1 MTDRPEPPSDQP
13 QSTTTTN
20 VSGGVN
26 VEADTVN
33 VGADLV
39 AHDKVTYVGM
49 SPQAVQRLVITVG
62 VLVFATAACF
72 FVGGVVIGSRAI
84 AALNRTVNSTPEH
97 AADFEQG
104 LSEIAALPAGQLAA
118 WSFAEDELSS
128 YVRLKLKPEIGLS
141 NGRARILPDGQ
152 IVFYGRWSGFLNF
165 PVMAISSVQTN
176 SDQLFKV
183 QSAMVSVNP
192 FVDPTTVSGFG
203 WVPLPAS
210 VLQPLTDQ
218 IGNAIGQ
225 NFHVVSGGPAAVPD
239 VPRPSMTIKIVR
251 K

>member
-1 MTDRPEPPSDQP
+1 MTDRPEPSPDQP
-13 QSTTTTN
+13 GSTTTTN

-26 VEADTVN
+26 VEADHVN
-33 VGADLV
+33 VGGDVV

-49 SPQAVQRLVITVG
+49 SAQAVQRLVITVG

-84 AALNRTVNSTPEH
+84 AALNRPVNSTPEH

-104 LSEIAALPAGQLAA
+104 LREIAALPSGQRAF

-128 YVRLKLKPEIGLS
+128 YVRLTLETQIGLS

-152 IVFYGRWSGFLNF
+152 IVFYGRWSGFLNL
-165 PVMAISSVQTN
+165 PVMAISSVQPN

-183 QSAMVSVNP
+183 ESAMVLVNP

-203 WVPLPAS
+203 WVPLPSS
-210 VLQPLTDQ
+210 VLQPLADQ

-225 NFHVVSGGPAAVPD
+225 NFHVVSGGPAAAPD
-239 VPRPSMTIKIVR
+239 APRPTMTINLVR

>member
-1 MTDRPEPPSDQP
+1 MTDRPEPSPDQP
-13 QSTTTTN
+13 KSTTTTN

-26 VEADTVN
+26 VEADNVN
-33 VGADLV
+33 VGGDVV

-62 VLVFATAACF
+62 VLVVATAACF

-84 AALNRTVNSTPEH
+84 AALNRPVDSSPQG
-97 AADFEQG
+97 AADFQLG
-104 LSEIAALPAGQLAA
+104 LDAIAALPPGQRSPR
-118 WSFAEDELSS
+118 SFKEEELSS
-128 YVRLKLKPEIGLS
+128 YIRFKLGPDIGLS

-152 IVFYGRWSGFLNF
+152 IVFYGRWSGFLSL

-183 QSAMVSVNP
+183 ESAMVSINP
-192 FVDPTTVSGFG
+192 FVDPTAVSGFG
-203 WVPLPAS
+203 WVPLPSS
-210 VLQPLTDQ
+210 VLQPLVDQ
-218 IGNAIGQ
+218 IGSVIGQ
-225 NFHVVSGGPAAVPD
+225 NFRVVSGGPAAPPD
-239 VPRPSMTIKIVR
+239 ANQPTMTINVVR

>member
-26 VEADTVN
+26 VEADNVN
-33 VGADLV
+33 VSGDVV

-62 VLVFATAACF
+62 VLVFATASCF

-84 AALNRTVNSTPEH
+84 AALNRPVDSSLQA
-97 AADFEQG
+97 AADFQQG
-104 LSEIAALPAGQLAA
+104 LKEIAALPSGQLAA
-118 WSFAEDELSS
+118 WSFAEEDLSS
-128 YVRLKLKPEIGLS
+128 YIRFALGPQIGLS

-152 IVFYGRWSGFLNF
+152 IVVYGRWSGFLNL

-176 SDQLFKV
+176 SDQPFKV
-183 QSAMVSVNP
+183 ESAMISLNP

-203 WVPLPAS
+203 WVPLPSS
-210 VLQPLTDQ
+210 VLQPLADQ

-225 NFHVVSGGPAAVPD
+225 NFHVVSGGPAAAPD
-239 VPRPSMTIKIVR
+239 APRPTMTINIVR

>member
-1 MTDRPEPPSDQP
+1 MTDRPEPSPDQP
-13 QSTTTTN
+13 GSTTTTN

-26 VEADTVN
+26 VEADHVN
-33 VGADLV
+33 VGGDVV

-84 AALNRTVNSTPEH
+84 AALNRPVDSSPQA
-97 AADFEQG
+97 AADFQQG
-104 LSEIAALPAGQLAA
+104 LKEIAALPSGQSAV
-118 WSFAEDELSS
+118 WSFGEEDLSS
-128 YVRLKLKPEIGLS
+128 YIRFVLGPQIGLS

-152 IVFYGRWSGFLNF
+152 IVFYGRWSGFLNL

-183 QSAMVSVNP
+183 ESAMVSVNP

-203 WVPLPAS
+203 WVPLPSS
-210 VLQPLTDQ
+210 VLQPIADQ

-225 NFHVVSGGPAAVPD
+225 NFHTVGGGPAAVPD
-239 VPRPSMTIKIVR
+239 AGPPTMAINLVR